1 MGDDWMQLWVNAAQM
16 KAADQYTIQK
26 LEVPSLELMEH
37 AAQACVQV
45 LEDEKVDLSHVCV
58 VCGSGNNGGDGFA
71 IARILQNNRYSV
83 ETFCVGNPEHYTEET
98 QEQMHR
104 LQECGGKITY
114 GMPQE
119 DSYSVIIDAV
129 FGVGLS
135 RKVEGRYRQVIEQ
148 MNRMRGTKFAVDI
161 PSGLSATTGCILGCA
176 FKADYTVSFQ
186 LKKIGLE
193 LSQGRTM
200 AGRVI
205 VPDIGIS
212 TDSICEDQEIVRTAG
227 KDIYRKMLP
236 DRPEDSNKGTY
247 GRLLVIA
254 GSKGMAGAAYLNAHA
269 AYMTGAGLVRIYT
282 SSDNREI
289 LQTLLPEAIIT
300 TYEEYNK
307 EELLSLLTWA
317 DGVCIGSGL
326 GMSRL
331 SEKILKTVIEYVK
344 VPCLIDADGL
354 NLLAE
359 NKNYLNQMAE
369 RRFVIT
375 PHMKEMSRLTGTPV
389 EELKADR
396 IQILKDFISR
406 YRITCVLKDSRTLIA
421 SEEKGI
427 RMNLTGNS
435 AMAKAGS
442 GDVLAGVISGWM
454 VQGKEAEDAAE
465 LGTYI
470 HGLSGD
476 LAKFEK
482 GVYSV
487 MARDLI
493 EYISKALMKL
503 EEE

>member
-1 MGDDWMQLWVNAAQM
+1 MIKSMTGFG
-16 KAADQYTIQK
+16 
-26 LEVPSLELMEH
+26 H
-37 AAQACVQV
+37 A
-45 LEDEKVDLSHVCV
+45 EKVTSQC
-58 VCGSGNNGGDGFA
+58 
-71 IARILQNNRYSV
+71 
-83 ETFCVGNPEHYTEET
+83 
-98 QEQMHR
+98 
-104 LQECGGKITY
+104 KITVELKSVNHRY
-114 GMPQE
+114 LDLNIKMPRRFNMLEGQVRNLLKQYMQRGKVDVFITYE
-119 DSYSVIIDAV
+119 DYISS
-129 FGVGLS
+129 
-135 RKVEGRYRQVIEQ
+135 
-148 MNRMRGTKFAVDI
+148 
-161 PSGLSATTGCILGCA
+161 
-176 FKADYTVSFQ
+176 DYT
-186 LKKIGLE
+186 LK
-193 LSQGRTM
+193 
-200 AGRVI
+200 
-205 VPDIGIS
+205 
-212 TDSICEDQEIVRTAG
+212 
-227 KDIYRKMLP
+227 
-236 DRPEDSNKGTY
+236 
-247 GRLLVIA
+247 
-254 GSKGMAGAAYLNAHA
+254 
-269 AYMTGAGLVRIYT
+269 
-282 SSDNREI
+282 
-289 LQTLLPEAIIT
+289 
-300 TYEEYNK
+300 YNK
-307 EELLSLLTWA
+307 DLA
-317 DGVCIGSGL
+317 A
-326 GMSRL
+326 
-331 SEKILKTVIEYVK
+331 EY
-344 VPCLIDADGL
+344 LR
-354 NLLAE
+354 
-359 NKNYLNQMAE
+359 YLNQMAE